1 MNWLRIPTSFK
12 QLTRQIVYVPK
23 HKPPNHEDF
32 EVLKDFLSKHKNI
45 LILTGAG
52 ISTESGI
59 PDYRSEEV
67 GLYARSNHKPIQY
80 QEFIKYPKVRQRY
93 WARNF
98 VGWPRFSSVQPNATH
113 LAIRELEKM
122 GKVTSIV
129 TQNVDRLHQKAG
141 SENVIELHGSG
152 YIVKCLKCPY
162 EISRE
167 ELQVQLLK
175 NNSYMESSFTM
186 IRPDGDVE
194 LPREQVDKFR
204 SPICPKCEGSL
215 KPDIVFFG
223 DNVPKHRVDQ
233 VRNAV
238 STSDAVFVLGS
249 SLTVYSSY
257 RIILQAR
264 DEQKNIALLNIGP
277 TRADDI
283 IQIKVSTKCGD
294 ILPELCNSIKK
305 NLS

>member
-1 MNWLRIPTSFK
+1 FAHHFVTTFD
-12 QLTRQIVYVPK
+12 V
-23 HKPPNHEDF
+23 
-32 EVLKDFLSKHKNI
+32 VL
-45 LILTGAG
+45 
-52 ISTESGI
+52 
-59 PDYRSEEV
+59 
-67 GLYARSNHKPIQY
+67 
-80 QEFIKYPKVRQRY
+80 YPQSCKVHGTI
-93 WARNF
+93 AD
-98 VGWPRFSSVQPNATH
+98 
-113 LAIRELEKM
+113 E
-122 GKVTSIV
+122 SIV

-238 STSDAVFVLGS
+238 SSSDAVFVLGS

>member
-1 MNWLRIPTSFK
+1 MCQNINH
-12 QLTRQIVYVPK
+12 QIMK
-23 HKPPNHEDF
+23 
-32 EVLKDFLSKHKNI
+32 I
-45 LILTGAG
+45 L
-52 ISTESGI
+52 
-59 PDYRSEEV
+59 RSEEV

-80 QEFIKYPKVRQRY
+80 QEFVKYPKVRQRY

-98 VGWPRFSSVQPNATH
+98 VGWPRFSAVQPNATH

-175 NNSYMESSFTM
+175 NNSYMESNFTM

-204 SPICPKCEGSL
+204 SPLCPKCEGPL

-223 DNVPKHRVDQ
+223 DNVPKQRVDQ
-233 VRNAV
+233 VRSAV
-238 STSDAVFVLGS
+238 SSSDAVFVLGS

-264 DEQKNIALLNIGP
+264 DEHKNIALLNIGP

-294 ILPELCNSIKK
+294 ILPELCNSLKK

>member
-1 MNWLRIPTSFK
+1 MLRRIQPNLK
-12 QLTRQIVYVPK
+12 ELTRHIVYVPK
-23 HKPPNHEDF
+23 HKPPNTEDV
-32 EVLKDFLSKHKNI
+32 EILREFLTNHRQI
-45 LILTGAG
+45 LVLTGAG

-80 QEFIKYPKVRQRY
+80 QEFVKYPRVRQRY

-98 VGWPRFSSVQPNATH
+98 IGWPRFSSIQPNATH
-113 LAIRELEKM
+113 HSIRELEKL
-122 GKVTSIV
+122 GRVTSIV
-129 TQNVDRLHQKAG
+129 TQNVDRLHHKAG
-141 SENVIELHGSG
+141 SENVIELHGTG

-167 ELQVQLLK
+167 ELQKELLK
-175 NNSYMESSFTM
+175 NNPDMESNFSM

-194 LPREQVDKFR
+194 LSKEQVEKFK
-204 SPICPKCEGSL
+204 SPLCPKCEGPL

-223 DNVPKHRVDQ
+223 DNVPKARVDLIRNQ
-233 VRNAV
+233 V
-238 STSDAVFVLGS
+238 SSSDAVFVLGS

-264 DEQKNIALLNIGP
+264 DENKKIAILNIGP

-283 IQIKVSTKCGD
+283 VDIKVSTKCGD
-294 ILPELCNSIKK
+294 ILPELCSFLTK
-305 NLS
+305 NLSQ